1 MQAKTARPGPRSKR
15 ARAVAVLV
23 YDGVAMFELG
33 VACDIFGSSMGKLFE
48 TPWYEMSL
56 CAAAPGLVS
65 SDAGFGIVVPHG
77 IDRIRRAGTI
87 VVSPTDLPDEVP
99 PAILE
104 ELRRAHRRGQRIVS
118 LCTGA
123 SILASAGLLDG
134 RRATTHW
141 SECETLAREHP
152 LVEVDPN
159 VLYVDNGDLLTS
171 AGSAASIDLLL
182 HLVRHDYG
190 TEIANRVARDLVV
203 PPHRDGDQAQYI
215 DTPMPSYAGADLFSE
230 ALGWAQSHLDES
242 VTIDNLAARSAM
254 SPRTFARRFG
264 ETAGTTPYK
273 WLLQQRVERAQRLL
287 ETTDL
292 SIDVIAARS
301 GFGTSDNLRK
311 HFRRSVHT
319 SPNSYRRT
327 FARAG

>member
-1 MQAKTARPGPRSKR
+1 MHAKTARSGSRSKR

-33 VACDIFGSSMGKLFE
+33 VACDIFGARMGGLFD
-48 TPWYEMSL
+48 TSWYELSL
-56 CAAAPGLVS
+56 CASAPGLVS
-65 SDAGFGIVVPHG
+65 SDAGFGIEAPHG

-87 VVSPTDLPDEVP
+87 IVSPTDRPEEVP
-99 PAILE
+99 PRILE
-104 ELRRAHRRGQRIVS
+104 ELRSAHRRGQRIVS

-123 SILASAGLLDG
+123 FILARAGLLDG

-141 SECETLAREHP
+141 SECETLARQHP

-159 VLYVDNGDLLTS
+159 VLYVDEGDLLTS

-182 HLVRHDYG
+182 HIVRQDYG

-215 DTPMPSYAGADLFSE
+215 DTPMPSYSGADLFSE
-230 ALGWAQSHLDES
+230 ALEWAQSHLDEP
-242 VTIDNLAARSAM
+242 VTIDSLAGRSAM
-254 SPRTFARRFG
+254 SPRTFVRRFG
-264 ETAGTTPYK
+264 ETTGTTPYR

-287 ETTDL
+287 ETSDL
-292 SIDVIAARS
+292 PIEIVAARS

-311 HFRRSVHT
+311 HFRRTVHS

-327 FARAG
+327 FAGT